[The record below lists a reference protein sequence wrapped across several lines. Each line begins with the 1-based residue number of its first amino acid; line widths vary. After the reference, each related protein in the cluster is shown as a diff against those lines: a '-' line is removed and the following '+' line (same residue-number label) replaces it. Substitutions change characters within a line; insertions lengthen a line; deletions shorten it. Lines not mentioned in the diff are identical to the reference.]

1 MANEISLVSG
11 LTVVKSGV
19 SVSSSRSKVQSMA
32 STCDSITHLI
42 QDVDFSSAE
51 SIAYG
56 DVDPTGECVLM
67 LTNLDDTNLVNIFHT
82 AVMPPIAL
90 MRPGESYGP
99 VRVGAGQLTALEL
112 KADTAACQVEVVVAE
127 AGDPAA

>member
-19 SVSSSRSKVQSMA
+19 SVSASRSKVQSMA
-32 STCDSITHLI
+32 STCDSVTHLI

-56 DVDPTGECVLM
+56 DVDPTKECVLM
-67 LTNLDDTNLVNIFHT
+67 LTNLDDTNYVIIFHT
-82 AVMPPIAL
+82 SVMPPIAI

-99 VRVGAGQLTALEL
+99 IRVAGGQLGSLHL
-112 KADTAACQVEVVVAE
+112 QADTAACQVEVVVAE
-127 AGDPAA
+127 ASDPAA